1 MGMGPCRPSIHRTYL
16 SSTSAPGGPFL
27 VPHSMAALGKHVL
40 SRLRFKFTYR
50 LRIQRKN
57 PEK

>member
-1 MGMGPCRPSIHRTYL
+1 MGMGPCRPGIHRTY
-16 SSTSAPGGPFL
+16 PGGPFL
-27 VPHSMAALGKHVL
+27 VPHSMAALEKHVL

-57 PEK
+57 PAK